1 MRFLR
6 LAPVLII
13 LLLCAA
19 GAPAHAAE
27 PKGKERAE
35 TQRSQRQEVVAFV
48 RRQLGKPYVWGA
60 TGPRGFD
67 CSGLMLAAYRSVGRT
82 IPRTTSALLA
92 RLRPPRELRPGDLV
106 FGLPHHVAMY
116 IGHGQVIHAPAPGR
130 RVEVA
135 SVRWH
140 KRYAT
145 RTVFRA
151 LR

>member
-1 MRFLR
+1 M
-6 LAPVLII
+6 

-27 PKGKERAE
+27 PQGRERAE
-35 TQRSQRQEVVAFV
+35 AQRSQRDAVVAFV
-48 RRQLGKPYVWGA
+48 RRQVGKPYVWGA

-82 IPRTTSALLA
+82 IPRTTTALLA
-92 RLRPPRELRPGDLV
+92 GLRAPRRLRRGDLV

-116 IGHGQVIHAPAPGR
+116 IGNGQVIHAPAPGR

-135 SVRWH
+135 SLRWH

-145 RTVFRA
+145 RSAFRA